1 MGVIALITVPI
12 IKDTIESAREK
23 NFKNSALGLIEAAN
37 EYYLNSK
44 LTGDYFEEIEFKVN
58 NGKMISGDKELSFN
72 GKVPVGD
79 SYVKIKSN
87 GDVAINITDGEF
99 YAVKDYDEIGASIG
113 TSEDTALLRE
123 ELSKKIAEL
132 EKIVIDNKNE
142 LDNKIE
148 NNKTS
153 ILNLTNKE
161 NSNNVFLKT
170 YPVGSIYISTSS
182 TNPSTIY
189 GGTWER
195 YGQGKTLV
203 GLNESE
209 TEFSTVNKI
218 GGEKTHTLTINEMPS
233 HNHDFRYSTDNAVT
247 FYNAGVGKDGT
258 YTGDNYLGFSNSVSL
273 FASYVVVLSNT
284 GSSQPHNNLQPYI
297 TVYMW
302 KRVS

>member
-23 NFKNSALGLIEAAN
+23 NFKNSAIGLIEAAN

-58 NGKMISGDKELSFN
+58 NGKMVSGDKELSFN

-182 TNPSTIY
+182 ANPSTIY

-209 TEFSTVNKI
+209 TEFSTINKT

-233 HNHDFRYSTDNAVT
+233 HNHNLGGHTFLWGENVGTVNIKNA
-247 FYNAGVGKDGT
+247 NAEAGATSQNRLYT
-258 YTGDNYLGFSNSVSL
+258 YQNQYGW
-273 FASYVVVLSNT
+273 ANT
-284 GSSQPHNNLQPYI
+284 LVNGGSQPHNNLQPYI

-302 KRVS
+302 KRTS